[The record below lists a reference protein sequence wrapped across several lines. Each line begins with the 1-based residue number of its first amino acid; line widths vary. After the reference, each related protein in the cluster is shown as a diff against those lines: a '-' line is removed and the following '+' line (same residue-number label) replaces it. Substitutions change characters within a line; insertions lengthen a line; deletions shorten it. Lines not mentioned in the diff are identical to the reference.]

1 MPGSIRG
8 CPGPTEACHLHKVQ
22 RQLQGKHIARTGRS
36 CQLAGRGALRHSA
49 HVVAHV
55 PTPKRVTRCSHSL
68 DPTCLLHDP
77 TTLPSLFSIPCF
89 RYISRTS
96 GKTFYKNKLTGA
108 TQVCHVACLLLL
120 FARLWTS
127 SVAEG
132 AHSCTHMFSGR
143 CQRHQRKDESRSSAQ
158 SF

>member
-1 MPGSIRG
+1 MPGSIRV
-8 CPGPTEACHLHKVQ
+8 CPWPTEACHLQKVQ

-36 CQLAGRGALRHSA
+36 CRLAGRGALRHSA
-49 HVVAHV
+49 HARTCADTKKGHALL
-55 PTPKRVTRCSHSL
+55 TLARSH
-68 DPTCLLHDP
+68 
-77 TTLPSLFSIPCF
+77 LPPPRSYHAPLPLSIPCF

-108 TQVCHVACLLLL
+108 TQVCHVACLL
-120 FARLWTS
+120 FACLWTT

-143 CQRHQRKDESRSSAQ
+143 CQRHQRKDESRSSAK